1 MMHQKELLLSE
12 SVAEQCAEC
21 MGHSSWKAEIGLSQ
35 RASWL
40 LGLSKL
46 ITNSLIS
53 SPVCA
58 FLHLSYNL
66 VKVLGL
72 LLPSE
77 SSAWLLSRK
86 QCRARFHRGCSGVCV
101 YVLCQLWAFLVCH
114 RKWPL
119 AWSVQHS
126 SKAHSADAENPL
138 CLCCDVCNH
147 LNESCSSQIRWK
159 TLNTPQNN
167 CWHFTKPQ
175 LPLVLEQGGM
185 CDTEWE
191 CQEQRAC
198 LLNCSKR
205 YYSAWNIYHWGLDC
219 RDVKGGKSI
228 TMGQGEVRK
237 RVKYQ
242 SRKKGNHRDK
252 SQVKAQRNRK

>member
-21 MGHSSWKAEIGLSQ
+21 MGHSSWIAEIGLSQ

-101 YVLCQLWAFLVCH
+101 YVLCFSERSWSATENDLWHDLYNTAPKPTVQMLKIHSVCAVTSATTSMNHAVHKYAGKRSTRH
-114 RKWPL
+114 RTTVDTL
-119 AWSVQHS
+119 QS
-126 SKAHSADAENPL
+126 L
-138 CLCCDVCNH
+138 
-147 LNESCSSQIRWK
+147 SCPW
-159 TLNTPQNN
+159 
-167 CWHFTKPQ
+167 C
-175 LPLVLEQGGM
+175 
-185 CDTEWE
+185 
-191 CQEQRAC
+191 
-198 LLNCSKR
+198 
-205 YYSAWNIYHWGLDC
+205 
-219 RDVKGGKSI
+219 
-228 TMGQGEVRK
+228 
-237 RVKYQ
+237 
-242 SRKKGNHRDK
+242 
-252 SQVKAQRNRK
+252 